1 MHSELAIAVAVAV
14 AGASFARA
22 QSGAYGQCGGVG
34 WTGAT
39 TCVSGYYCF
48 EQNDYYS
55 QCIPG
60 GELSNTASAI
70 LARVI

>member
-1 MHSELAIAVAVAV
+1 MHSKIAIAVAVAV
-14 AGASFARA
+14 AGASLAHA
-22 QSGAYGQCGGVG
+22 QSSAYGQCGGQG

-39 TCVSGYYCF
+39 TCVSGYYCS

-60 GELSNTASAI
+60 GELSNTAFVT
-70 LARVI
+70 LARLI